1 MLFKLLVLSMQTAT
15 TINLLNMI
23 SKYCTLTTSVI
34 NVRRLIRT
42 VLVSMFM
49 V

>member
-1 MLFKLLVLSMQTAT
+1 MQTTT

-23 SKYCTLTTSVI
+23 SNYFTLIMSVI
-34 NVRRLIRT
+34 NVRRLIRI

>member
-1 MLFKLLVLSMQTAT
+1 MLFKLLSMQITT

-23 SKYCTLTTSVI
+23 SNYFTLIMSVI
-34 NVRRLIRT
+34 NVRRLIRI